1 MRSRCIALP
10 VAVSMSGSG
19 DRGTGRTGRRDVA
32 SPSWSRHRLPGP
44 AILEQGE
51 PGEEMTMRFLHRAA
65 ALALGAA
72 CFAMP
77 ATAQQSP
84 IPLRV
89 AGHFTANTKQVD
101 GIERPFFVGLARE
114 TGINLSVTYNPMDQ
128 VGVQAA
134 DALRHLRTG
143 AFDVMSVLIGQ
154 TARDEPFIDSL
165 DLIGVSTTLD
175 ETRTAVDA
183 GREALDRRVGGEGD
197 EHGASPLPPG

>member
-1 MRSRCIALP
+1 MRSL
-10 VAVSMSGSG
+10 
-19 DRGTGRTGRRDVA
+19 RRA
-32 SPSWSRHRLPGP
+32 
-44 AILEQGE
+44 
-51 PGEEMTMRFLHRAA
+51 AA

-72 CFAMP
+72 TSLAVP

-84 IPLRV
+84 VPLRV

-101 GIERPFFVGLARE
+101 GIERPFFAGLARE

-134 DALRHLRTG
+134 DALRHLRSG

-183 GREALDRRVGGEGD
+183 GREALDRRLQERFNAKVLVT
-197 EHGASPLPPG
+197 STPPHRLT